1 MIWQFFYDYYT
12 MMLESSW
19 FLQHIQFFHPTVLND
34 FPVNLFYLG
43 HSCGKVDERRG
54 TGHPC
59 PSKNVRA

>member
-43 HSCGKVDERRG
+43 IVV
-54 TGHPC
+54 
-59 PSKNVRA
+59 VRWMKGGAQDTHAPAKT